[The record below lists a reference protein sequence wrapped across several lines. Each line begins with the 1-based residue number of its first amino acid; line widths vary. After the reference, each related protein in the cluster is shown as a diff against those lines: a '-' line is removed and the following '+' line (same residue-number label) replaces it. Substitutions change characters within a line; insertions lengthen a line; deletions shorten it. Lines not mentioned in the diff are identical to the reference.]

1 MGKFEEISND
11 LVIYQIKTSW
21 LLIEKFY
28 NEVASRYDISIA
40 MAFVL
45 MAINTEKGTP
55 VTRIAPRIGME
66 PNSLSRILKSMIAKG
81 FICKRNSK
89 SDKRKVYICLTE
101 EGLKIQNIAL
111 RKMFA
116 LENTITDKVSTKDLN
131 GFFTVM
137 QEISQSIVEMKKKL

>member
-1 MGKFEEISND
+1 MSKFKEISND
-11 LVIYQIKTSW
+11 LVIYQLKTSW
-21 LLIEKFY
+21 LLIEKLY
-28 NEVASRYDISIA
+28 NEVASRHNISMA

-66 PNSLSRILKSMIAKG
+66 PNSLSRILKSMITKG
-81 FICKRNSK
+81 FIYKRNSK

-111 RKMFA
+111 REMFL
-116 LENTITDKVSTKDLN
+116 LENTITNKVSTKDLN

-137 QEISQSIVEMKKKL
+137 QEIFASIAELKKKI

>member
-1 MGKFEEISND
+1 MSKFKEISND
-11 LVIYQIKTSW
+11 LVIYQLKTSW
-21 LLIEKFY
+21 LLIEKLY
-28 NEVASRYDISIA
+28 NEVASRHNISMA

-66 PNSLSRILKSMIAKG
+66 PNSLSRILKSMITKG
-81 FICKRNSK
+81 FIYKRNSK

-111 RKMFA
+111 REMFL

-137 QEISQSIVEMKKKL
+137 QEIFASIAELKKKI